1 MNTDRLLTNLEKR
14 ISASVGHRA
23 DLQFAD
29 ARKINKSTAYFLL
42 AFTGTVPTSEDLG
55 QFFIRKFNAKITPF
69 LSTAK
74 VYNGEK
80 LVTVVG
86 QILNVTRD
94 YEDIGRS
101 TMRPVITGAVYLDVP
116 LQEVWEVKER
126 AGQKVLVRKV
136 KDDIMSMVSARKEA
150 MMDSRP
156 TSTFA
161 KLAEGTLMRYL
172 SMIDKGDRVKVL
184 IDDKVT
190 EADVVSCSDVETKVK
205 TSSGVVT
212 VPRSS
217 VLEVVKKNP
226 EKEAKQTEMLTD
238 YYTKA
243 YGDPKF
249 AKDLTS

>member
-238 YYTKA
+238 FYTKA

-249 AKDLTS
+249 AKDLVS

>member
-1 MNTDRLLTNLEKR
+1 
-14 ISASVGHRA
+14 
-23 DLQFAD
+23 
-29 ARKINKSTAYFLL
+29 
-42 AFTGTVPTSEDLG
+42 
-55 QFFIRKFNAKITPF
+55 
-69 LSTAK
+69 
-74 VYNGEK
+74 
-80 LVTVVG
+80 
-86 QILNVTRD
+86 
-94 YEDIGRS
+94 
-101 TMRPVITGAVYLDVP
+101 MRPVITGAVYLDVP

-161 KLAEGTLMRYL
+161 KLAEGSLMRYL
-172 SMIDKGDRVKVL
+172 SMLDKGDRVKVL

-190 EADVVSCSDVETKVK
+190 EADVVSCSDVEAKVK

-217 VLEVVKKNP
+217 VLEVVKKNQ
-226 EKEAKQTEMLTD
+226 EKEAKQNEMMTD

-249 AKDLTS
+249 AKDLVS